1 MKPMSFSIG
10 ADIGA
15 YTITGELGKG
25 GMATVYKARHNKLER
40 DVAIKVMHPT
50 YSGESTFIRRFERE
64 ARVVARLEHP
74 HIVPVYDY
82 ATHEGHP
89 YLVMRY
95 IEGET
100 LKDRLNEGNLSTRE
114 ILRLTDAI
122 ADALDYAHGEG
133 VLHRDIKPSNILLT
147 AGRGVYITDFGLARV
162 MQSGEST
169 LSQGMIMGTPHY
181 ISPEQAKGV
190 AELDGRADIY
200 SYGVILYEMATG
212 RVPFRAESDFSIIHS
227 QIFDAPPLPSMINDA
242 INPRLE
248 MLLLKVL
255 EKEPDARYDTAG
267 EMAAALH
274 HALDDMPSSV
284 TPAGKPALTDYTPV
298 AMTKIEMDAPVV
310 PEKVP
315 VTAVIPPETVIAP
328 ADETPEPPTPIA
340 PPPESD
346 GGKKRGG
353 KKTAVLIGGGIVAG
367 IAICICLLLALAA
380 MSDDGTET
388 IEDEIGTA
396 LETAVVATIVSELP
410 PVLQT
415 PASAELDMPT
425 EPPPPEQGGDAD
437 TLFAAVG
444 DNQLRPLE
452 ELIAMADERPD
463 DRVLMTELALS
474 HLEAGDWDS
483 AVALVEQRFA
493 DVRTPAPFVRTAEV
507 LLENGRVDLAY
518 IVLEEAMYKFADTPR
533 LLSGG
538 GVQRMLL
545 MLNIWYADP
554 DGVRTLYEQLE
565 NNSSKAN
572 DALASLADA
581 YLLAVVYGDVE
592 SAEEILLLATEDG
605 QPYRADAYFLLG
617 MLYDE
622 TELYDEAYS
631 SWEQALEANPP
642 GWMRILL
649 EYILEE

>member
-1 MKPMSFSIG
+1 MSFSIG

-15 YTITGELGKG
+15 YTITDELGKG

-100 LKDRLNEGNLSTRE
+100 LKERLNEGNLSARE

-122 ADALDYAHGEG
+122 ADALDYAHGAG

-147 AGRGVYITDFGLARV
+147 PGRGVYITDFGLARV

-248 MLLLKVL
+248 MVLLNVL
-255 EKEPDARYDTAG
+255 EKEPDARYRTAG

-274 HALDDMPSSV
+274 NALDDMSSSV
-284 TPAGKPALTDYTPV
+284 APAGTPALADYTPV
-298 AMTKIEMDAPVV
+298 AMTQVEMNAPIASETS
-310 PEKVP
+310 PE
-315 VTAVIPPETVIAP
+315 TAVISPKTAVVPPSTPITS
-328 ADETPEPPTPIA
+328 DEEISAPPTS
-340 PPPESD
+340 ESVVVE
-346 GGKKRGG
+346 KKGS
-353 KKTAVLIGGGIVAG
+353 KKTAVLIGGGVIGGIVL
-367 IAICICLLLALAA
+367 CICLLLAIGA
-380 MSDDGTET
+380 MSDEGQ
-388 IEDEIGTA
+388 DEIGTA
-396 LETAVVATIVSELP
+396 LETAVIGTIISELP
-410 PVLQT
+410 PELQT

-425 EPPPPEQGGDAD
+425 EPPPPEAD
-437 TLFAAVG
+437 PNMIFVPINPG
-444 DNQLRPLE
+444 RLRPLE
-452 ELIAMADERPD
+452 ELIALAEEEPD
-463 DRVLMTELALS
+463 DHVLMTELAIAYLD
-474 HLEAGDWDS
+474 AGDWDN
-483 AVALVEQRFA
+483 AVTLVEHRFE
-493 DVRTPAPFVRTAEV
+493 DVRTAAPFIRTAEV
-507 LLENGRVDLAY
+507 LLENGRSELAY
-518 IVLEEAMYKFADTPR
+518 IVLEEAMYNKFSDNPR
-533 LLSGG
+533 LLASGE
-538 GVQRMLL
+538 VQRMLL
-545 MLNIWYADP
+545 LINIWYEDP
-554 DGVRTLYEQLE
+554 DGVEAILEQIT
-565 NNSSKAN
+565 NDPSPASSP
-572 DALASLADA
+572 LLSLGEASLLAFRDDDIEA
-581 YLLAVVYGDVE
+581 AEQALLNIT
-592 SAEEILLLATEDG
+592 AEEH
-605 QPYRADAYFLLG
+605 PYIADAYFLLG
-617 MLYDE
+617 VVYDR
-622 TELYDEAYS
+622 TAAYDDADLA
-631 SWEQALEANPP
+631 WQHALESNPP
-642 GWMRILL
+642 DWMRAVIELSN
-649 EYILEE
+649 EE